1 MAKRPRQHGFAAF
14 APEDV
19 ADARAGRPPGDL
31 REYGAS
37 RGLAWLDRARPLGF
51 SAGSPGFDEYRFSVL
66 RGDLPGGR
74 YGVLMHQLMEI
85 PVTKSPNVSGKL
97 YGSVVKSGGSWWSF
111 SLPNRTDIPIVGD
124 FLDPPTD
131 HSPRE
136 PFDTNAVWIP
146 TTAVGTHVPESVL
159 PLFLTRLDR
168 RDKLSPYDFDQ
179 RRDLGSAGL
188 PDWRLR
194 THGTPV
200 SDALLH
206 RLLTPSV
213 REVLTRRAND
223 PYFGV
228 LLLRGTMVVRRNG
241 FVLDPDELDRL
252 AADMCTIADAVR
264 DACLPELAPRPLTE
278 PLPSPRSEH
287 PEVTPAWRDGYIQ
300 VATRLGLAM
309 EDPDELHRAFP
320 ALPLPG
326 RVVAA
331 MYGDLGGGVQGRLVY
346 AAEMNLRAA
355 ERARGAVLLTAQP
368 GTPDTPPAG
377 ERQDD
382 RLLIHH
388 QRSGMHVLV
397 SAQTAGFYRE
407 EQEGLLDR
415 ALAFARERGLVRR

>member
-1 MAKRPRQHGFAAF
+1 M
-14 APEDV
+14 
-19 ADARAGRPPGDL
+19 
-31 REYGAS
+31 
-37 RGLAWLDRARPLGF
+37 
-51 SAGSPGFDEYRFSVL
+51 
-66 RGDLPGGR
+66 
-74 YGVLMHQLMEI
+74 
-85 PVTKSPNVSGKL
+85 
-97 YGSVVKSGGSWWSF
+97 
-111 SLPNRTDIPIVGD
+111 PNRTDIPVIGD

-131 HSPRE
+131 NSPRE

-146 TTAVGTHVPESVL
+146 TTVVGTHVPESVL

-179 RRDLGSAGL
+179 RRELGAAGL

-200 SDALLH
+200 SDELLH
-206 RLLTPSV
+206 RLLTPAV
-213 REVLTRRAND
+213 REVLARRAND
-223 PYFGV
+223 HYFGV
-228 LLLRGTMVVRRNG
+228 LILRGTMVVRRNG
-241 FVLDPDELDRL
+241 FVMDPAELDRL
-252 AADMCTIADAVR
+252 AVDTCTIADAVR

-320 ALPLPG
+320 SLPLPG

-331 MYGDLGGGVQGRLVY
+331 MYGNLGSGVQGRLVH
-346 AAEMNLRAA
+346 AAEMNLEGA
-355 ERARGAVLLTAQP
+355 ERARGAVLLPALP
-368 GTPDTPPAG
+368 GTPDTAPSG
-377 ERQDD
+377 ERHDD

-388 QRSGMHVLV
+388 QRAGVHVLI
-397 SAQTAGFYRE
+397 STQTAGFYRE

-415 ALAFARERGLVRR
+415 ALAFANERGLVEG